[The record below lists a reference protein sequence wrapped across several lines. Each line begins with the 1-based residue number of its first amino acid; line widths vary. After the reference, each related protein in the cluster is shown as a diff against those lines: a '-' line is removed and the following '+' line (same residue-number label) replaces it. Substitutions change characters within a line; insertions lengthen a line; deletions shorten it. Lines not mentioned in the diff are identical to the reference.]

1 MTRSLETLNA
11 DDILKGIDLPKEKIE
26 SLKSDPDILKVLA
39 HNLIAK
45 QDANQEAKQYRER
58 LEKIDSEYKAKE
70 EARLKALEEEQ
81 LKKKGEFESLYAKS
95 KEELSLKDQKIRE
108 MLIQKEIGILAVQ
121 MGLKKAQY
129 LKVLDTSNL
138 EVDMDSLSVKDA
150 ESVLKKFKEE
160 NPDFF
165 GDTKKLEVSN
175 AKAKIGSEIPDDDEL
190 AKLEK
195 RAKETMHPRDI
206 AAWQNA
212 KKAKQ

>member
-1 MTRSLETLNA
+1 MTGSQEKITLSA
-11 DDILKGIDLPKEKIE
+11 DDILKGVDLPKEKLE
-26 SLKSDPDILKVLA
+26 ALRSDTETLNLLA

-45 QDANQEAKQYRER
+45 REANQEAKQFREK
-58 LEKIDSEYKAKE
+58 LEKLEAEQKA
-70 EARLKALEEEQ
+70 REEEQ

-95 KEELSLKDQKIRE
+95 KEELSAKDQKIKD
-108 MLIQKEIGILAVQ
+108 MIIQKEIGMLAVQ

-129 LKVLDTSNL
+129 LKVLDISNL

-150 ESVLKKFKEE
+150 ESIVKKFKEE

-165 GDTKKLEVSN
+165 NDSKKIEVSN
-175 AKAKIGSEIPDDDEL
+175 AKAKIGGEIPDDDEL

>member
-1 MTRSLETLNA
+1 MTGSQEKPTLSA
-11 DDILKGIDLPKEKIE
+11 DDILKGVDLPKEKLE
-26 SLKSDPDILKVLA
+26 ALKSDTETLNLLA

-45 QDANQEAKQYRER
+45 REANQEAKQFREK
-58 LEKIDSEYKAKE
+58 LEKLEAEQKAKE
-70 EARLKALEEEQ
+70 EES
-81 LKKKGEFESLYAKS
+81 LKKKGEFESLYAKT
-95 KEELSLKDQKIRE
+95 KEELSVKDQKIKD
-108 MLIQKEIGILAVQ
+108 MIIQKEIGMLAVQ

-150 ESVLKKFKEE
+150 ESIVKKFKEE

-165 GDTKKLEVSN
+165 NDSKKVEVSN

-212 KKAKQ
+212 KKSKQ